1 MQTEPHLMTED
12 AESTRSG
19 SIFFLD
25 TLGEDAPQE
34 VLVLFHFF
42 RSKGSKEGKELRRM
56 LGDNFYHRLFFGDMC
71 TFDSPFLRIK
81 IVGAM
86 ADILL
91 EA

>member
-1 MQTEPHLMTED
+1 
-12 AESTRSG
+12 
-19 SIFFLD
+19 
-25 TLGEDAPQE
+25 
-34 VLVLFHFF
+34 
-42 RSKGSKEGKELRRM
+42 M